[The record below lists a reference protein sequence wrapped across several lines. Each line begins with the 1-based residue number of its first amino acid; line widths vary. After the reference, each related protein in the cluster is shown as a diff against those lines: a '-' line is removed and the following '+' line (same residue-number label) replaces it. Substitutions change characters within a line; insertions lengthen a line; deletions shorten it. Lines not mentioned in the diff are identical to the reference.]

1 MLSDYVNTLGQ
12 SLLKKYG
19 ERVHKVAIDA
29 GLSCPNRDGSKGIG
43 GCTFCNNASFSPN
56 GRMPKPLLQQIQSG
70 REVIIKRTGAK
81 KYIAYFQAYTN
92 TYGDVEVLSAMYEK
106 ALAEQDVIGLSIG
119 TRPDCVPDKVIDLL
133 VDYQNRGF
141 EVWLELG
148 LQSSFDETLNKVNR
162 GHGFKEY
169 KDALIRARS
178 RGVRVCTHLIIG
190 LPGEGRQHYEQTLR
204 RVLELGVDGLKYHP
218 LHVVKGTMLANDY
231 RRGNYSPLSM
241 EEYVDI
247 VAGLI
252 ALAPRDMIYHRL
264 TGTASVEQ
272 LLAPKWCSKKWA
284 VLNAIE
290 RKLISQNK
298 EEIYGVS
305 VSSRQLAGA

>member
-190 LPGEGRQHYEQTLR
+190 LPGEGRQHYEQTLG

-252 ALAPRDMIYHRL
+252 ALAPRDMVYHRL

>member
-178 RGVRVCTHLIIG
+178 RGIRVCTHLIIG

>member
-1 MLSDYVNTLGQ
+1 M
-12 SLLKKYG
+12 
-19 ERVHKVAIDA
+19 HKVAIDA

-190 LPGEGRQHYEQTLR
+190 LPGEGRQHYEQTLG

-252 ALAPRDMIYHRL
+252 ALAPRDMVYHRL

>member
-1 MLSDYVNTLGQ
+1 MGQ

-178 RGVRVCTHLIIG
+178 RGIRVCTHLIIG

>member
-252 ALAPRDMIYHRL
+252 ALAPRDMVYHRL